1 MKRIAA
7 GMAGLLYGLLLTWFC
22 LHLMSYIES
31 IRPRAA
37 SHGCIDSEDCTV
49 LDGVAMTLIAFG
61 PAAVFATMNAVA
73 WSRWPIRKWAT
84 WSGLATVLIAA
95 LYGILAI

>member
-1 MKRIAA
+1 VKRIAA
-7 GMAGLLYGLLLTWFC
+7 CMAGLLYGLLLTWLC

-49 LDGVAMTLIAFG
+49 LDGVAMTLIVFG
-61 PAAVFATMNAVA
+61 PAVVFGVLNAAA
-73 WSRWPIRKWAT
+73 WRRLPVRKWAA
-84 WSGLATVLIAA
+84 WFGVATLVIVAI
-95 LYGILAI
+95 YGILAF